1 MKVCSGPKELLNT
14 VTTSYGISTE
24 MKTFPEYWIV
34 SRILQK
40 KYFWELVLFFAAV
53 RGKRVIFVITFDT
66 PASEKTHDDNKKV
79 RMTNLVVMSSQ
90 ARESQYR
97 SFKVKGLRE
106 ATTNYL
112 ECDN

>member
-1 MKVCSGPKELLNT
+1 MKP
-14 VTTSYGISTE
+14 
-24 MKTFPEYWIV
+24 FPEYSIV

-40 KYFWELVLFFAAV
+40 KYFLELVLFCFVLFCFFATV
-53 RGKRVIFVITFDT
+53 RGKRVIFVITSDT

-97 SFKVKGLRE
+97 SFKVKGLRG

-112 ECDN
+112 DCDN

>member
-1 MKVCSGPKELLNT
+1 MKP
-14 VTTSYGISTE
+14 
-24 MKTFPEYWIV
+24 FPEYSIV

-40 KYFWELVLFFAAV
+40 KYFWELVLFFAPV

-112 ECDN
+112 DCDN

>member
-1 MKVCSGPKELLNT
+1 MN
-14 VTTSYGISTE
+14 
-24 MKTFPEYWIV
+24 
-34 SRILQK
+34 
-40 KYFWELVLFFAAV
+40 LFCFVFLATV

-112 ECDN
+112 DCDN

>member
-1 MKVCSGPKELLNT
+1 MKL
-14 VTTSYGISTE
+14 
-24 MKTFPEYWIV
+24 FPQYSIV

-40 KYFWELVLFFAAV
+40 KYSCELVLFCFV
-53 RGKRVIFVITFDT
+53 FLPRLGGERVIFVITFDT

-79 RMTNLVVMSSQ
+79 RMSYLEVMSSQ

-112 ECDN
+112 HCEN

>member
-1 MKVCSGPKELLNT
+1 MGKILRNWKFWNCR
-14 VTTSYGISTE
+14 
-24 MKTFPEYWIV
+24 
-34 SRILQK
+34 RILDI
-40 KYFWELVLFFAAV
+40 YRNWLL
-53 RGKRVIFVITFDT
+53 ITFDT
-66 PASEKTHDDNKKV
+66 PASEKTHDENKNV

-112 ECDN
+112 DCDN